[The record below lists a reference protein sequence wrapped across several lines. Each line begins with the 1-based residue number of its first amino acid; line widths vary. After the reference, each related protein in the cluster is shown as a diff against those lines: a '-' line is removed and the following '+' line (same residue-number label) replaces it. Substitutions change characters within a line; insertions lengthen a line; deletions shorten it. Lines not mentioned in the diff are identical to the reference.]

1 MVPNQKQ
8 FDLSEFRG
16 QKSTAFTGRPQ
27 GEQAREKLNL
37 NALDSDGNARE
48 IHLRIPSGTT
58 SFNPSFYLGLLFESI
73 KRLGVDQF
81 QQRYK
86 LDVEDQNPELKR
98 ILQNNI
104 NDGLRS
110 ALNTI
115 QGEKRKWILW

>member
-8 FDLSEFRG
+8 LDLSEFRG

-27 GEQAREKLNL
+27 GEQAREKLKL
-37 NALDSDGNARE
+37 DALDSDGSARE
-48 IHLRIPSGTT
+48 IHLRIPAGTT

-86 LDVEDQNPELKR
+86 LDVEDPNPELKR

-104 NDGLRS
+104 NDGLRN

>member
-1 MVPNQKQ
+1 MVPSQKQ
-8 FDLSEFRG
+8 LDLSEFRG
-16 QKSTAFTGRPQ
+16 QRSTAFTGRPQ
-27 GEQAREKLNL
+27 GEQAREKLD
-37 NALDSDGNARE
+37 LDTLDRDATAQE

-73 KRLGVDQF
+73 KKLGPDQF

-86 LDVEDQNPELKR
+86 LDVVDQNPELKR

-104 NDGLRS
+104 NDGLRN

-115 QGEKRKWILW
+115 QGEKRNWITW